1 MAPPCYRRRIDVVGT
16 VYTQD
21 ISFLPF
27 PQSSKTFAKVRGGLL
42 YIGVG
47 EVLVGE
53 RIDEDDYETPVRTR
67 SYLACSES
75 CAIGTFAVREVAVRS
90 LEQEVP
96 KSYIGYVKGWVEGVG
111 RHGEVLGILCR
122 LTISMH
128 TK

>member
-1 MAPPCYRRRIDVVGT
+1 MVGT

-75 CAIGTFAVREVAVRS
+75 CAIGTFVVRKVAIRS
-90 LEQEVP
+90 LKQEVP
-96 KSYIGYVKGWVEGVG
+96 E
-111 RHGEVLGILCR
+111 
-122 LTISMH
+122 
-128 TK
+128 